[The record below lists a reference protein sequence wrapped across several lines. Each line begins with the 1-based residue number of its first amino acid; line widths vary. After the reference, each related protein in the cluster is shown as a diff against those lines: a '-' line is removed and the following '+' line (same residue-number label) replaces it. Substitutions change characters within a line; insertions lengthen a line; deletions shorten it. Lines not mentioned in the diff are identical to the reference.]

1 MIKHIHTPK
10 AAQSSTVYIA
20 HWFQCMIHQLLSIS
34 NSSWKHS
41 LYALY
46 TQIHSYH
53 AHLLLLSY
61 LYKRI
66 DSILNQPIKRFVDI
80 HQQFIDSVLR
90 IKKKTPAHVYV
101 CVCVLCI
108 NNGNSSSKCD
118 YLICVTIRMKGG
130 GVCEWERERERE
142 REEGKGWGRERK
154 KKNTPEVPLYY
165 SATCQPVQR
174 VYSMTGIAA
183 LFLINAHHLR
193 HHSEY

>member
-1 MIKHIHTPK
+1 MHDPPVAVHTQQLLETLSLCSIYTNTQLPCTPSPPVLPPLEDWFHS
-10 AAQSSTVYIA
+10 QSTYQTFRWYSST
-20 HWFQCMIHQLLSIS
+20 IH
-34 NSSWKHS
+34 
-41 LYALY
+41 
-46 TQIHSYH
+46 
-53 AHLLLLSY
+53 
-61 LYKRI
+61 R
-66 DSILNQPIKRFVDI
+66 
-80 HQQFIDSVLR
+80 LR
-90 IKKKTPAHVYV
+90 SENKKKTPAHVYV

-154 KKNTPEVPLYY
+154 KENTPEVPLYY